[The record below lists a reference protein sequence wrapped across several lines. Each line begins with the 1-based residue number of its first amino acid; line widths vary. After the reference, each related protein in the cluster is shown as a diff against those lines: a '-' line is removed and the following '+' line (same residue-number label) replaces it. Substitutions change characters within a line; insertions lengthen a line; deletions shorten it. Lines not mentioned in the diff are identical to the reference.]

1 MMAKIITANALLSK
15 QATSR
20 DRVLLLNPP
29 VEETRY
35 SWVRWNQPLDLLK
48 IASHLRSRVECGV
61 ELLDCMKPD
70 ENGKVPEDWLPRD
83 RRYYS
88 VKDERYPMRRYGTS
102 YGDLTKQL
110 MAMQREEG
118 GKRSPTQIWVS
129 SLCSYWYEGVAE
141 ACRIIRKTL
150 PDTKIMLLGQYA
162 RLMPKHAAEACAAD
176 YVISRSPDL
185 RDEIGAFDLYGEQ
198 SPPFVALQL
207 NPKTAINEVTAAVE
221 RNVLHFAFFE
231 EDICQDDGKPLVE
244 IFEKTKNLHKNLR
257 YHFICGLN
265 PLKVTPRIARVIAD
279 KKVAEAH
286 FEEAGSGT
294 GLDVQVYYKVRA
306 YLREAGMKD
315 LDNRVGGFVWIGR
328 PGDALEKLIL
338 RSFEVLN
345 ALEGLIFKPFTPTP
359 GSPEHRGN
367 EAYLDGIPHREWSPH
382 FFPFAELNGITRKEY
397 HDLYRMAAFMN
408 EKIRSGAF
416 DFLKGTLGAQ
426 MLRESL
432 RREVWKLERSP
443 LRVVD

>member
-1 MMAKIITANALLSK
+1 MAKIITANALLSK
-15 QATSR
+15 QVTSR

-48 IASHLRSRVECGV
+48 IASHLRSQVECEV

-83 RRYYS
+83 RRYYNL
-88 VKDERYPMRRYGTS
+88 KDERYPMRRYGMS

-110 MAMQREEG
+110 TAMQREEV
-118 GKRSPTQIWVS
+118 GKRRPTQIWVS
-129 SLCSYWYEGVAE
+129 SLCSYWFEGMAE
-141 ACRIIRKTL
+141 VCRIIRKTL
-150 PDTKIMLLGQYA
+150 PDTKIVLLGQYA
-162 RLMPKHAAEACAAD
+162 RLMPNHAAEACAAD
-176 YVISRSPDL
+176 YVISRPPDL
-185 RDEIGAFDLYGEQ
+185 QNEQGAFDLYGENP
-198 SPPFVALQL
+198 PPFVALQL
-207 NPKTAINEVTAAVE
+207 NPRIAIKEVTEAVN
-221 RNVLHFAFFE
+221 RNVLHFSFFE
-231 EDICQDDGKPLVE
+231 DDICRDDGKSLIE

-265 PLKVTPRIARVIAD
+265 PEKVTPEIARVIAD

-286 FEEAGSGT
+286 FEEAESST
-294 GLDVQVYYKVRA
+294 DLDVEVYRRVRA
-306 YLREAGMKD
+306 YLREAGMKN
-315 LDNRVGGFVWIGR
+315 LDNRLGGFVWIGR
-328 PGDALEKLIL
+328 PGDELEKLIL
-338 RSFEVLN
+338 HSFEVLN
-345 ALEGLIFKPFTPTP
+345 VFEGLIFKPYSPTP

-367 EAYLDGIPHREWSPH
+367 EAYLANIPQREWSPH

-397 HDLYRMAAFMN
+397 HDLYRMAAFLN
-408 EKIRSGAF
+408 EKIRSGTF

-432 RREVWKLERSP
+432 RREVWKLEPSP
-443 LRVVD
+443 IRIAD